1 MKNGRI
7 KSISLYIFITLSV
20 LWGSLSVWG
29 SLYTLTGIAT
39 VKCSRDREIV
49 LRSPTPSNLVV
60 GSPSEVPVGGHSRQE
75 DPASLLL
82 PRLVPCA
89 EVNSAFFALPP
100 SS

>member
-39 VKCSRDREIV
+39 VKCSRDREIESSDHLHPQTWWWV
-49 LRSPTPSNLVV
+49 AHQRS
-60 GSPSEVPVGGHSRQE
+60 Q
-75 DPASLLL
+75 
-82 PRLVPCA
+82 
-89 EVNSAFFALPP
+89 
-100 SS
+100 